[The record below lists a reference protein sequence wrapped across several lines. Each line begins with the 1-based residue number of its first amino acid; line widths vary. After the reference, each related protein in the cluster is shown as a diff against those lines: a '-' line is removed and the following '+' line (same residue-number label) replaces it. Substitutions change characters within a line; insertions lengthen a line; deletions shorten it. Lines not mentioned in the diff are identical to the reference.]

1 MEGQKLLENFC
12 NYASVTPSAL
22 VPDQRIGGY
31 PGAGFVYEMLDLPKL
46 LKPMEDMP
54 SIREGYKTRW
64 LGLDDQID
72 HSEFS
77 TIIECQGFISIMPP
91 ADPSEVAKEY
101 TIDGVPYGAIHFNNH
116 FHNPSRLGT
125 LLAPVSALQSMWIR
139 TPNGFRLRPDITDSA
154 SLLRFL
160 KDHSSAPV
168 FNLTSGVNI
177 SGFHKSYPAE
187 SVPHY
192 VWEQKVFTNTL
203 QVQPDSAGH
212 IQLNATVNSIFQ
224 SLELNALVPPEF
236 LQKIPQLHRT
246 IVQVFKKTTNIYN
259 TLILCRSRWI
269 NGILPEGIE
278 GAPDEFSLLRSA
290 YQWHNQQAHGVFEP
304 AYFPVYAV
312 VPNFGSRFKYAPR
325 ITLDTYSMEIET
337 GIGRFQLPKD
347 SDGNGVE
354 EQEMWR
360 ALIGSEVST
369 DDNLVILPLDRQ
381 DV

>member
-1 MEGQKLLENFC
+1 
-12 NYASVTPSAL
+12 
-22 VPDQRIGGY
+22 
-31 PGAGFVYEMLDLPKL
+31 
-46 LKPMEDMP
+46 
-54 SIREGYKTRW
+54 
-64 LGLDDQID
+64 
-72 HSEFS
+72 
-77 TIIECQGFISIMPP
+77 
-91 ADPSEVAKEY
+91 
-101 TIDGVPYGAIHFNNH
+101 
-116 FHNPSRLGT
+116 
-125 LLAPVSALQSMWIR
+125 
-139 TPNGFRLRPDITDSA
+139 
-154 SLLRFL
+154 
-160 KDHSSAPV
+160 
-168 FNLTSGVNI
+168 
-177 SGFHKSYPAE
+177 
-187 SVPHY
+187 
-192 VWEQKVFTNTL
+192 
-203 QVQPDSAGH
+203 
-212 IQLNATVNSIFQ
+212 
-224 SLELNALVPPEF
+224 VPPEF